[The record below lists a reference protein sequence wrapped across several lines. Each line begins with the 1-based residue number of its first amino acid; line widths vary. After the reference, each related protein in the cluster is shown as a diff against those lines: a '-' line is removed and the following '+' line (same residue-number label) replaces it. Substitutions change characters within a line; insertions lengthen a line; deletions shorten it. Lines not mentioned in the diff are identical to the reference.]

1 MNNSQIR
8 EGIFEAL
15 FGQAVI
21 DNFYEEL
28 NSLPSDEELA
38 KQYPFSQAHEMR
50 MKKLFAK
57 NDRRDM
63 LQNAAKWSRRLAA
76 AIAIVVTLLFVSLM
90 TVPQVR
96 AVVVQTLTEWYEKFV
111 RFTSNVPASE
121 KKNLE
126 PKYIPD
132 GFVEIVREE
141 THMLVTIIYMDFN
154 EDQIITFLSAS
165 AASASTS
172 VDNED
177 KDYTILEISGIDYHL
192 FTSLDSSGENSIVWE
207 MSGQRYSIMSTISV
221 EALTKMAISV
231 REHGLI
237 S

>member
-1 MNNSQIR
+1 MSNSR
-8 EGIFEAL
+8 VHEGIFEAL

-28 NSLPSDEELA
+28 NSLPPDEELA
-38 KQYPFSQAHEMR
+38 KQYTFSQAHEMR

-57 NDRRDM
+57 DDRRDM
-63 LQNAAKWSRRLAA
+63 LQNAAKWSRRFAA

-90 TVPQVR
+90 TVPKVR
-96 AVVVQTLTEWYEKFV
+96 AVVVQTLTEWYEQFV
-111 RFTSNVPASE
+111 RFTSNVPESE

-126 PKYIPD
+126 PEYIPD
-132 GFVEIVREE
+132 GFVEIIREE
-141 THMLVTIIYMDFN
+141 THMLVTIIYMDVN
-154 EDQIITFLSAS
+154 EDQIITFLSAR
-165 AASASTS
+165 ASASTS

-221 EALTKMAISV
+221 EALKKMAISV
-231 REHGLI
+231 RE
-237 S
+237 